1 MRVEAIQRKQY
12 KLPPTYIH
20 QILPK
25 ETLKQLNALKK
36 KLKGEGEH
44 VRKY

>member
-1 MRVEAIQRKQY
+1 MRVKAIQRKQY
-12 KLPPTYIH
+12 RLPLTYIY

-36 KLKGEGEH
+36 KLKEE
-44 VRKY
+44 KETC